1 LFSGKIHAG
10 WLIDGT
16 GGPARENMMLDVRE
30 GLICAV
36 APASLSERSETEFL
50 DCAGA
55 TLLPGLIDSHVHLC
69 LPQGAA
75 LAQPNPMSK
84 DPGTEWDAVITGHL
98 RQAFS
103 HGIVAVRD
111 GGDRFEMVWRYKK
124 AHADG
129 EVPKVAIHTPGSA
142 FFKKGRYGG
151 FIGKAIAEGEALADA
166 VIDHAP
172 RFDHIKILNSG
183 LNSLTQ
189 FGRET
194 PSQFTLPQLRQAV
207 SMAARFHRAVMVH
220 ANGRVPVGEAIEAG
234 CRSIEHGYFMGKEN
248 LLKMRDK
255 GIIWVPTAIPMKA
268 HERRL
273 VSGSVEAD
281 VVRRTL
287 AHQLEQMAFA
297 RQVGVMVAAGSDAG
311 SPGVAH
317 GSGLIEE
324 LKLLRLA
331 GYSLEEAI
339 CCATANGSR
348 LIAPDVSGII
358 QTGASISLVVVPG
371 APDALLENLARARP
385 IDTAYYCNNR

>member
-1 LFSGKIHAG
+1 
-10 WLIDGT
+10 
-16 GGPARENMMLDVRE
+16 MLLDIRE
-30 GLICAV
+30 GLICAIE
-36 APASLSERSETEFL
+36 PARTEACGQAAWI
-50 DCAGA
+50 DYESA

-69 LPQGAA
+69 LPQGEGLPEHA
-75 LAQPNPMSK
+75 PK
-84 DPGTEWDAVITGHL
+84 DPGAGWEAIITGYL

-111 GGDRFEMVWRYKK
+111 GGDRFEMVRRYKK
-124 AHADG
+124 AHTNG
-129 EVPKVAIHTPGSA
+129 ERPEVAIHTPGSA

-166 VIDHAP
+166 VTEHAP
-172 RFDHIKILNSG
+172 RVDHIKILNSG
-183 LNSLTQ
+183 INSLTQ

-194 PSQFTLPQLRQAV
+194 PSQFTLPQLRKAV
-207 SMAARFHRAVMVH
+207 FMAARFNRGVMVH
-220 ANGRVPVGEAIEAG
+220 ANGRAPVADAIEAG

-268 HERRL
+268 HERML
-273 VSGSVEAD
+273 APGSVAAD
-281 VVRRTL
+281 VARRTL
-287 AHQLEQMAFA
+287 DHQLEQMAFA
-297 RQVGVMVAAGSDAG
+297 RQAGVMVAAGSDAG

-331 GYSLEEAI
+331 GYTLEEAI

-348 LIAPDVSGII
+348 LIRPQVSGRIEA
-358 QTGASISLVVVPG
+358 GASIPLVMVPG
-371 APDALLENLARARP
+371 APDALLENLARARR
-385 IDTAYYCNNR
+385 IDATGDVSLTLRPVDGYPVSDGDP